1 MFSNNQGEGK
11 GRSAEDSSSKAINL
25 VGSATT
31 IKGEVT
37 TESDIRV
44 DGRIE
49 GDLHTHTKIVLGEG
63 GVIEGN
69 VYCESAD
76 LSGQVSGNIY
86 CKELLKLQATTQVQG
101 DILTKRAVVEKGAVF
116 NGQCTMQ
123 DQITFPDQPGA
134 QAKEASGQSSAK
146 SNNLGK
152 VKEEA

>member
-49 GDLHTHTKIVLGEG
+49 GDL
-63 GVIEGN
+63 IEGN

-123 DQITFPDQPGA
+123 DQISFPDQQGA
-134 QAKEASGQSSAK
+134 QAKEASAQSSAK